1 MKAWLGGRR
10 FADNEELQATV
21 RVYQE
26 LTGGRLLRGGYRKA
40 CLSLRQ
46 VPQTFLTVDRD
57 AIAQLEWKVEDV
69 ASVGERGLQ
78 LASSALLHTGRHG
91 EARKYVERLL
101 RLSPSSGAAMVV
113 SGWLEMAERNTRAA
127 ARLFKTALGQDK
139 SNVDAILGELASLSP
154 ADGLQL
160 ANQLI
165 VRYPRSTPPLAEKM
179 RLLLAMK
186 DWTQTLDTAS
196 RLLTL
201 EPDNLAALE
210 VRAVHQLAVAGDYA
224 EAAVAVRRH
233 TAAAEAQGADLLWP
247 AQLYSRLCG
256 RNTTILTETIRLAT
270 QATQLK
276 PHDTKSLLELATQH
290 RLAGRL
296 AEANKAYRT
305 VTRLDGTC
313 TAALC
318 GLTLV
323 QLAQTG
329 LTQQVTQQVEFLVEV
344 MGTQPSPELLMLRC
358 QCERDW
364 GLLDRAV
371 TLLTAPAS
379 HLAYGSKYLAC
390 LNPDLLMEIADL
402 YPDTVEGLARRVVV
416 LRQVVDQC
424 GGLAGAVLGLARALT
439 ASGDLGAATQLLA
452 RVDPT
457 NTDAHLV
464 LAQIH
469 LAQDK
474 YEEANASL
482 ELGLSY
488 NLQVRER
495 PLYHVLLGAIQR
507 HHGDTQACA
516 QSMRTALS
524 LNKGEQPLTVS
535 ELGTLYLELVASLT
549 AGGNTKEAAQALA
562 EGTKALEGTEQES
575 RLTVARGELAAV
587 SGDYTAALT
596 LLATVQP
603 GEPYFLQS
611 SFSSHSSGWLATG
624 GHRAGELA
632 AVSGDYT
639 AALTLLATVQPG
651 EPYFLQSS
659 FSSHSSGWL
668 ATGGHRAGELAA
680 VSGDYTAAL
689 TLLATV
695 QPGEPYFL
703 QSSFSSHSSGWLAT
717 GGHRAGEL
725 AAVSGDYTAA
735 LTLLATVQPGEP
747 YFLQSSFSSHS
758 SGWLATGGHRAG
770 ELAAVSGDYTA
781 ALTLLATVQP
791 GEPYFLQAR
800 KKMAEIHLHKLKD
813 ERAFAECY
821 KQLVTSKPSTENLLL
836 LGDAYM
842 AIQEPEL
849 AVETYERAM
858 KSSSS
863 DPKLSARLGRVL
875 VKCHQYGKAIKCL
888 RDAGAE
894 GSLELAQL
902 LVRLGQL
909 EAAENALTEV
919 PLSDKAFILAK
930 VREKSGDIQGA
941 MMVLREAR
949 EGLGPAEVGLNA
961 RMCAQLAEYASTL
974 REHDSAIGFYKR
986 ALQYQ
991 PGDAHMEIALA
1002 KLYMQVNDWSSCQ
1015 NVCSTLL
1022 SRDPDN
1028 EPALLM
1034 LADLAYRRVDLP
1046 AAATHFSTLLA
1057 RHPTY
1062 WVALARLVEVYRRT
1076 AQLSQAQP
1084 FLQAAAALAPGHPGL
1099 SYCTGLYE
1107 WYVGNVNAALHHFNS
1122 ARGDSEWG
1130 QQALHNMVELCLAG
1144 DSGDGA
1150 SVSTGT
1156 RLLSQ
1161 MSPHTADEES
1171 NVRLLQNFVLLASK
1185 DKQDVDLAISD
1196 LTTLASQENLRVGA
1210 TLGLANGYVQQKQT
1224 ARARNLLK
1232 RVASAA
1238 WLVEEAE
1245 HLERCWLLLADLH
1258 IQAGR
1263 HDAAT
1268 ELLRRALQHNQ
1279 SCHRAYQLLGL
1290 IAEKDQKYLEASV
1303 QYRHA
1308 WKLSGEN
1315 DPALGF
1321 KLAFNQVKAKRYADA
1336 IGTCQAV
1343 LKLNPDYPRI
1353 RKEILDKAVS
1363 HLRT

>member
-1 MKAWLGGRR
+1 M
-10 FADNEELQATV
+10 
-21 RVYQE
+21 
-26 LTGGRLLRGGYRKA
+26 
-40 CLSLRQ
+40 
-46 VPQTFLTVDRD
+46 
-57 AIAQLEWKVEDV
+57 
-69 ASVGERGLQ
+69 
-78 LASSALLHTGRHG
+78 
-91 EARKYVERLL
+91 
-101 RLSPSSGAAMVV
+101 
-113 SGWLEMAERNTRAA
+113 
-127 ARLFKTALGQDK
+127 
-139 SNVDAILGELASLSP
+139 
-154 ADGLQL
+154 
-160 ANQLI
+160 
-165 VRYPRSTPPLAEKM
+165 
-179 RLLLAMK
+179 
-186 DWTQTLDTAS
+186 
-196 RLLTL
+196 TL
-201 EPDNLAALE
+201 EYKNSS
-210 VRAVHQLAVAGDYA
+210 H
-224 EAAVAVRRH
+224 
-233 TAAAEAQGADLLWP
+233 
-247 AQLYSRLCG
+247 
-256 RNTTILTETIRLAT
+256 
-270 QATQLK
+270 
-276 PHDTKSLLELATQH
+276 
-290 RLAGRL
+290 
-296 AEANKAYRT
+296 
-305 VTRLDGTC
+305 
-313 TAALC
+313 
-318 GLTLV
+318 
-323 QLAQTG
+323 
-329 LTQQVTQQVEFLVEV
+329 VTQQVEFLVEV

-371 TLLTAPAS
+371 TLLTAAAS

-575 RLTVARGELAAV
+575 RLTVAR
-587 SGDYTAALT
+587 
-596 LLATVQP
+596 
-603 GEPYFLQS
+603 
-611 SFSSHSSGWLATG
+611 
-624 GHRAGELA
+624 
-632 AVSGDYT
+632 
-639 AALTLLATVQPG
+639 
-651 EPYFLQSS
+651 
-659 FSSHSSGWL
+659 
-668 ATGGHRAGELAA
+668 
-680 VSGDYTAAL
+680 
-689 TLLATV
+689 
-695 QPGEPYFL
+695 
-703 QSSFSSHSSGWLAT
+703 
-717 GGHRAGEL
+717 
-725 AAVSGDYTAA
+725 
-735 LTLLATVQPGEP
+735 
-747 YFLQSSFSSHS
+747 
-758 SGWLATGGHRAG
+758 G

-1107 WYVGNVNAALHHFNS
+1107 WYVGNVNTALHHFNS